1 MDNFLKSKTRL
12 AFIQLIF
19 ENLSTKND
27 IFEIFTIFD
36 VNYKST
42 SVENFNDKEQ
52 IKFEFNSNFLKKL
65 IIFYYDYS
73 KSENYIDSIILE
85 WSLELEAETIFN
97 EMNEV
102 FKYDMFIEENK
113 TFNQLIGGMNNLE
126 KNIIAESMGINDDG
140 KIEIYFNKKKWK
152 MADIDTRLYI
162 LYSQLARDVLNLDYN
177 EFDDNGNP
185 ISDGLKKPI
194 IKTLKFF
201 VEYLVFYHE
210 KKDIYLNLRK
220 WVSRLE
226 LFNNNDTINDR
237 FFV

>member
-73 KSENYIDSIILE
+73 KSENYIDSINRFIKFDRSFKKWDLINQSIILAAL
-85 WSLELEAETIFN
+85 SEL
-97 EMNEV
+97 
-102 FKYDMFIEENK
+102 
-113 TFNQLIGGMNNLE
+113 NNVE
-126 KNIIAESMGINDDG
+126 KN
-140 KIEIYFNKKKWK
+140 KIKI
-152 MADIDTRLYI
+152 
-162 LYSQLARDVLNLDYN
+162 VLNDYLN
-177 EFDDNGNP
+177 VGKSFVDD
-185 ISDGLKKPI
+185 KE
-194 IKTLKFF
+194 IKTINAILDKII
-201 VEYLVFYHE
+201 YE
-210 KKDIYLNLRK
+210 KK
-220 WVSRLE
+220 
-226 LFNNNDTINDR
+226 
-237 FFV
+237 